1 MEDFKYPEEDQSNPV
16 SHEDT
21 KQILKEST
29 TPAPFNCVTLRSS
42 STPSLSPSPAPGGTT
57 ALPAGENNAKQTTV
71 ANGLVPSAA
80 SLWHMSRDV
89 PPRFRNHQE
98 PKILLKRGQSLDGI
112 SPFLHTGDQLNAN
125 TTQRSA
131 SLTYANSTCGSG
143 SGAPLLSQGMDK
155 IIVDGSDLQA
165 WPSILDSRRQNESLS
180 KASWECNQ
188 GMQKN
193 KTEQVELGVTADGGN
208 SESIPCSSCET
219 ALNLTDAES
228 MQQKIES
235 QDGGQREENKTEK
248 GVGPKQA
255 EADIADDCKGLNV
268 AVQLPNFSSNLEALT
283 PDRCNSRASG
293 ELLETGEIWGTSGEN
308 QVGWKVAGND
318 GVSHEVSQTVWDEEK
333 TGLKKQAATVRQ
345 SDVPKEGM
353 AEHVKESSPDCLQ
366 DKMIATNTTTDGE
379 KGMNEREWQ
388 GSECESA
395 GCRSSEDGTWSCNN
409 SRAQASCTEVTLQ
422 NMLSRSDLDPR
433 VLCNTGWGQTQ
444 IKQSIAWDLEVDSS
458 SESGR
463 DWTGHARIDLNSPS
477 CPQWSRDLQGQVKE
491 ARNQRAGSK
500 EEQSEEK
507 TDSKQSALLTGKGS
521 SWMKTV
527 EDERVERWDGNRR
540 DGGQWREGDRGS
552 WGPGDTQWGENKVK
566 GGQSEKP
573 WADSKDEGWRT
584 KQHQGWGDDCHLQ
597 HIPNSQTALK
607 GPNQQQVQ
615 QSQSQLTQQRGSQE
629 SREPPTGPVVLKQSS
644 GWKPG
649 PIPHTSSAIEP
660 SGWEEPS
667 PQSISRKME
676 IDDGTSA
683 WGDPTHYDSR
693 SVNMWDKSN
702 LQQRGQPSQQQHESM
717 PATTLTSRDKNTAWE
732 RSTDAPEQ
740 VMNNSPGGWGKAFD
754 TPSGWRD
761 PEESGKGT
769 GWGGSR
775 FNPAKSGS
783 KTMQD
788 SWGDESLNNSRHSS
802 WEEEDSG
809 SGMWGNRSQD
819 NTSSFSSGGWNQGQ
833 GGRRTG
839 AKGTLKGNGGGS
851 WTGSITRQLSNM
863 GITDEE
869 AVSASDRR
877 RRGMNDFNGEMRRGG
892 RGGGSFRSHSSKEP
906 GTTGLLNTSG
916 VAHLRGMQQPGAHH
930 VNPSPGVRAQVPQQ
944 FLPPQVSGSVLN
956 PMFPPQLSPQHLA
969 MLSGIHPHMQQVQ
982 LAYQLLLQQQQ
993 QQHHF
998 LSHRKFPQ
1006 PPPLLQHQD
1015 PQQLA
1020 RIMAVL
1026 QQRPKTPTSFPA
1038 GFVPGVEPES
1048 VIGVKEVGGAQ
1059 PQFKWMME
1067 AGHPLCPSPPDPVM
1081 LKNGLLPGP
1090 MKLRGDSSYPH
1101 YDLVGVENMGV
1112 ASPSLIDNW
1121 HRTPGGKLGSTPS
1134 TPTWPPEF
1142 QPGVPW
1148 KGVQSPEPDPNPY
1161 SGMLVENTLTDT
1173 EHHLLQDNTELN
1185 TVLPSP
1191 AAWPY
1196 CASDPHN
1203 SAKFP
1208 VLAPSWPP
1216 EPIGHR
1222 TNRNGSQL
1230 PRPPPGLTHQKQ
1242 SPWLGVGPHVPRG
1255 WSSERQGQE
1264 SPFGAGNVL
1273 HVSAV
1278 VVVMK
1283 RNTGAQSCCGVSESS
1298 WSGGSSTG
1306 SSWLLLSNL
1315 TPQVDSSTLKT
1326 ICLQHGPLMTFNLGL
1341 AQGSALI
1348 RYCSP
1353 DEAAKAQS
1361 ALHMCVLGNTTI
1373 LAEFVSEE
1381 DVARYFTHSQ
1391 SRETDGDGE
1400 TDREMD
1406 SETCGGGEVKLG
1418 WENLDGAGLSLF
1430 NRWSHSR
1437 EGGVWGG
1444 VPTGYHSNSLW
1455 GTPQVEDRGLG
1466 LLPGNLLGGGADTL

>member
-1 MEDFKYPEEDQSNPV
+1 MEDLKNTEEDQSNPV
-16 SHEDT
+16 SHQDT
-21 KQILKEST
+21 KQILKDSI
-29 TPAPFNCVTLRSS
+29 TPAPFHCVTLRSS
-42 STPSLSPSPAPGGTT
+42 STPSLSPLPAPGY
-57 ALPAGENNAKQTTV
+57 AAVLPASENNAKQNTV
-71 ANGLVPSAA
+71 ANGQVPSAV
-80 SLWHMSRDV
+80 SLWHMSREV

-98 PKILLKRGQSLDGI
+98 PKILLKRGQSLDGV
-112 SPFLHTGDQLNAN
+112 SPFLHTGDQSNAN

-131 SLTYANSTCGSG
+131 SLTYANSTCGPG
-143 SGAPLLSQGMDK
+143 SGALLLSQGMDK
-155 IIVDGSDLQA
+155 IVVDGSDLQA
-165 WPSILDSRRQNESLS
+165 WPSIVDSRRKNESLS
-180 KASWECNQ
+180 KASWECNK
-188 GMQKN
+188 GIQKN
-193 KTEQVELGVTADGGN
+193 KTEQVELGVTADGAN
-208 SESIPCSSCET
+208 SVSVPPSYCET
-219 ALNLTDAES
+219 TLNLADAES
-228 MQQKIES
+228 MQQKIQS
-235 QDGGQREENKTEK
+235 QDGGKWEDNRVEK
-248 GVGPKQA
+248 EVGPQA
-255 EADIADDCKGLNV
+255 EAEIADDSKGFNE
-268 AVQLPNFSSNLEALT
+268 AVQLSTLSSNLEALI
-283 PDRCNSRASG
+283 PDTCDNRASG
-293 ELLETGEIWGTSGEN
+293 ELLETGEMWVTSGES
-308 QVGWKVAGND
+308 QVGWKVTGTD
-318 GVSHEVSQTVWDEEK
+318 GVSIEVSQTVWDEERS
-333 TGLKKQAATVRQ
+333 GLKKQSATIMQ

-353 AEHVKESSPDCLQ
+353 SGHVQESSPGCLQ
-366 DKMIATNTTTDGE
+366 DTEMIATNTTTKTDSE
-379 KGMNEREWQ
+379 KKMNEGELE
-388 GSECESA
+388 GPEFESA
-395 GCRSSEDGTWSCNN
+395 VHGSTEDGTWSHNN
-409 SRAQASCTEVTLQ
+409 SRAQASCSEVTLQ
-422 NMLSRSDLDPR
+422 SMISRSDLDPR

-463 DWTGHARIDLNSPS
+463 DWTGHAQMDLNSPS
-477 CPQWSRDLQGQVKE
+477 CPLWSRDLQGQVKG
-491 ARNQRAGSK
+491 ARSQGVGSK
-500 EEQSEEK
+500 GEQVEQK
-507 TDSKQSALLTGKGS
+507 IDRKQGALLTGTGN
-521 SWMKTV
+521 SWVEAV
-527 EDERVERWDGNRR
+527 EDEQVGRWDGNRR
-540 DGGQWREGDRGS
+540 DGGQRRDGDKGS
-552 WGPGDTQWGENKVK
+552 WVPRDPQWEENKGK
-566 GGQSEKP
+566 AGQGEKSWSE
-573 WADSKDEGWRT
+573 SEDEGWRS
-584 KQHQGWGDDCHLQ
+584 KQHQGWGNNRQLQ
-597 HIPNSQTALK
+597 HIPNNQTALK
-607 GPNQQQVQ
+607 GPNQQQLQ
-615 QSQSQLTQQRGSQE
+615 QSQSQPTQPRGSQE
-629 SREPPTGPVVLKQSS
+629 SRDPPAGPVAKNQSS

-649 PIPHTSSAIEP
+649 PIPHMSSDIEP

-683 WGDPTHYDSR
+683 WGDPAHYDNR

-702 LQQRGQPSQQQHESM
+702 LQQRGQPSQQQHESI
-717 PATTLTSRDKNTAWE
+717 PANTLTGRDKNTAWE
-732 RSTDAPEQ
+732 RSAGAPEQ
-740 VMNNSPGGWGKAFD
+740 AMDNSTAGWGKAFD
-754 TPSGWRD
+754 APSGWRD
-761 PEESGKGT
+761 PEETGKGT

-775 FNPAKSGS
+775 TNPAKTSS

-788 SWGDESLNNSRHSS
+788 GWGDEGLNTSRHSS

-819 NTSSFSSGGWNQGQ
+819 NTSSISSGGWNQGQ

-839 AKGTLKGNGGGS
+839 AKGPLKGNGGGP

-869 AVSASDRR
+869 AISASDRS

-906 GTTGLLNTSG
+906 GTTGVFNTSG
-916 VAHLRGMQQPGAHH
+916 VAHLRGMQQPGVHH
-930 VNPSPGVRAQVPQQ
+930 INPSPGVRAHMQQQ

-969 MLSGIHPHMQQVQ
+969 MLSGINPHMQQVQ

-993 QQHHF
+993 QQQHF
-998 LSHRKFPQ
+998 LSQRKFPH

-1048 VIGVKEVGGAQ
+1048 VIGGVKEVGGAQ

-1067 AGHPLCPSPPDPVM
+1067 AGHPLCPSPPDPIM

-1112 ASPSLIDNW
+1112 ASPNLIDNW
-1121 HRTPGGKLGSTPS
+1121 HRNPGGKLGASPN

-1161 SGMLVENTLTDT
+1161 SGMLGENTLTET
-1173 EHHLLQDNTELN
+1173 EHHLLQDNTEMN

-1191 AAWPY
+1191 GAWPY
-1196 CASDPHN
+1196 CASDTHN
-1203 SAKFP
+1203 SVKFP
-1208 VLAPSWPP
+1208 ALATSWPP

-1222 TNRNGSQL
+1222 TNRNVSQL

-1242 SPWLGVGPHVPRG
+1242 SPWLGVGPHMPRG
-1255 WSSERQGQE
+1255 WSTERQSQE
-1264 SPFGAGNVL
+1264 SPFV
-1273 HVSAV
+1273 
-1278 VVVMK
+1278 
-1283 RNTGAQSCCGVSESS
+1283 TESS
-1298 WSGGSSTG
+1298 WSGGSSAG

-1315 TPQVDSSTLKT
+1315 TPQIDSSTLKT
-1326 ICLQHGPLMTFNLGL
+1326 ICLQHGPLMTFNLGF
-1341 AQGSALI
+1341 APGSALI

-1400 TDREMD
+1400 TDREME
-1406 SETCGGGEVKLG
+1406 SETGGGGQVKLG

-1444 VPTGYHSNSLW
+1444 VASGYHGNNLW
-1455 GTPQVEDRGLG
+1455 GSPQVEDRGPG
-1466 LLPGNLLGGGADTL
+1466 LLPGNLLGGGSDTL